1 MKSFHGCGPTTKK
14 TSSKTLPMFRLGKN
28 ETLCYLTGFQVTCK
42 TISTER
48 NVSALPLFADYF
60 VDSEGE
66 KRYRQ
71 LSQTS
76 RPIATEWFRPQKDR
90 YCGQNS
96 KAPCANL
103 GDELGPLLLLKLS
116 GKKYIEKR
124 YDGMD
129 VLVIGSILNFVV
141 SNYNA
146 TVRRI
151 GSHHNVTV
159 WGSGTK

>member
-1 MKSFHGCGPTTKK
+1 MGGGLTTKK
-14 TSSKTLPMFRLGKN
+14 TSSKALPMFKLGRN
-28 ETLCYLTGFQVTCK
+28 QTLCNLTGFQVTCK
-42 TISTER
+42 TIPTDR
-48 NVSALPLFADYF
+48 NVSALPMFADYF
-60 VDSEGE
+60 VDREGE
-66 KRYRQ
+66 KWYRQ
-71 LSQTS
+71 SSQPS
-76 RPIATEWFRPQKDR
+76 RPIAIEWFRPSRDK
-90 YCGQNS
+90 YCGANS

-103 GDELGPLLLLKLS
+103 GDELGPILLLKLS